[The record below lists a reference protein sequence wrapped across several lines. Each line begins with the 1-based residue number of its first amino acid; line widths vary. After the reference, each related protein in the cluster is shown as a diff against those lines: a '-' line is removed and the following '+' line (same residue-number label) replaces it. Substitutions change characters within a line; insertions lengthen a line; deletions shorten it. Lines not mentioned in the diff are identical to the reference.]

1 MCKKEVRRMKK
12 IQLERTIQP
21 RPSSRKQQRNEK
33 IRERLNEHV
42 EVQII
47 PALADRDGYEK
58 RKQRV
63 CAYCRVSTDMDTQA
77 LSYELQ
83 VQNYTEYITSNEEW
97 EFVGVYADR
106 GISGTSLKH
115 RDDFNRMIADCRA
128 GKIDLIITK
137 AVTRFARNV
146 LDCISTI
153 RMLKQLEHPVGV
165 FFETERINTLDTT
178 SETYLGLISLFA
190 QGESESKSE
199 SLKWSYIR
207 RWKRGTGIYPTWSL
221 LGYEVDEEGHWV
233 IVEEEAELIRIIY
246 DMYLNGYSSPQ
257 IADVLTKSGVP
268 TATNLTTWSSG
279 AVLGILRNEKYCGDV
294 LCQKTIAMDI
304 FTHKSIKNT
313 GQKPQ
318 YFIEGHHPAI
328 IEKDDWLRV
337 QQLIKERFYIK
348 QRRRSTKP
356 RMVLKGCLAGFTM
369 IDLSWEEEDIAHIFC
384 ATQPAQA
391 EPTAFAEHIEI
402 IKI

>member
-1 MCKKEVRRMKK
+1 MKK

-21 RPSSRKQQRNEK
+21 RQAARKQQRNEK
-33 IRERLNEHV
+33 IRERLTEHV

-106 GISGTSLKH
+106 GLSGTSLKH

-221 LGYEVDEEGHWV
+221 LGYEVDEDGKWV

-318 YFIEGHHPAI
+318 YFIERHHEAI

-348 QRRRSTKP
+348 QRRRSSKP
-356 RMVLKGCLAGFTM
+356 RIVLKGCLAGFTM
-369 IDLSWEEEDIAHIFC
+369 IDLSWDEADLAHIFC
-384 ATQPAQA
+384 AEQLAKA
-391 EPTAFAEHIEI
+391 EPTAMADHIEI

>member
-1 MCKKEVRRMKK
+1 MKEIK
-12 IQLERTIQP
+12 LERTIQP

-33 IRERLNEHV
+33 IRERLTERV

-190 QGESESKSE
+190 QGESES
-199 SLKWSYIR
+199 
-207 RWKRGTGIYPTWSL
+207 
-221 LGYEVDEEGHWV
+221 
-233 IVEEEAELIRIIY
+233 
-246 DMYLNGYSSPQ
+246 
-257 IADVLTKSGVP
+257 
-268 TATNLTTWSSG
+268 
-279 AVLGILRNEKYCGDV
+279 
-294 LCQKTIAMDI
+294 
-304 FTHKSIKNT
+304 
-313 GQKPQ
+313 
-318 YFIEGHHPAI
+318 
-328 IEKDDWLRV
+328 
-337 QQLIKERFYIK
+337 
-348 QRRRSTKP
+348 
-356 RMVLKGCLAGFTM
+356 
-369 IDLSWEEEDIAHIFC
+369 
-384 ATQPAQA
+384 
-391 EPTAFAEHIEI
+391 
-402 IKI
+402 

>member
-1 MCKKEVRRMKK
+1 
-12 IQLERTIQP
+12 
-21 RPSSRKQQRNEK
+21 
-33 IRERLNEHV
+33 
-42 EVQII
+42 
-47 PALADRDGYEK
+47 
-58 RKQRV
+58 
-63 CAYCRVSTDMDTQA
+63 
-77 LSYELQ
+77 
-83 VQNYTEYITSNEEW
+83 
-97 EFVGVYADR
+97 
-106 GISGTSLKH
+106 
-115 RDDFNRMIADCRA
+115 
-128 GKIDLIITK
+128 
-137 AVTRFARNV
+137 
-146 LDCISTI
+146 
-153 RMLKQLEHPVGV
+153 MLKQLEHPVGV

-391 EPTAFAEHIEI
+391 ELTAMAEHIEI

>member
-1 MCKKEVRRMKK
+1 MEK
-12 IQLERTIQP
+12 IKLKRTAQP

-33 IRERLNEHV
+33 IRERLNEHI
-42 EVQII
+42 EVQVI

-58 RKQRV
+58 RKLRV

-153 RMLKQLEHPVGV
+153 RMLKQLENPVGV

-257 IADVLTKSGVP
+257 IADILTKSGVP

-304 FTHKSIKNT
+304 FSHKSIKNT

-337 QQLIKERFYIK
+337 QQLIKERFYCK
-348 QRRRSTKP
+348 QRKRRSKP
-356 RMVLKGCLAGFTM
+356 RMIMKGCLAGFVM
-369 IDLSWEEEDIAHIFC
+369 IDLSWDEDDIAHIFC
-384 ATQPAQA
+384 TETTTAAA
-391 EPTAFAEHIEI
+391 EPTAMADHIQI